1 MKAAYLYVSADQA
14 GSKGFGARI
23 VEAAGDRT
31 FNSANFALPQRSGGI
46 HRATWPDWPSV

>member
-14 GSKGFGARI
+14 GSKGLGARI

-31 FNSANFALPQRSGGI
+31 VNSAKLASPQRSGGI
-46 HRATWPDWPSV
+46 HRAKWPDWPSV